1 MYDLSTYLSTFG
13 HFKFEFWHG
22 MRTTAFVDFQHSKLK
37 DRYEVGDTLRIK
49 ANPQLICSMR
59 RTKTYKL

>member
-1 MYDLSTYLSTFG
+1 MYDLSTFG
-13 HFKFEFWHG
+13 HFKFVFWHG
-22 MRTTAFVDFQHSKLK
+22 MRRIAFVDFHYSKLK
-37 DRYEVGDTLRIK
+37 DRYGDGDGEDTLWIG

>member
-1 MYDLSTYLSTFG
+1 MYDLSNYLSTFG

-22 MRTTAFVDFQHSKLK
+22 MRRTAFVDFQHSKSK
-37 DRYEVGDTLRIK
+37 DRYGVVGHPLD
-49 ANPQLICSMR
+49 